1 MKGYN
6 VIDTWGNHSLGY
18 HQTIDDALRAI
29 RMYIVEK
36 MMSKVSLA
44 QQNFIDLSVNDL
56 VVTYEY
62 PIVYFPKKPKFLLV
76 ELPDWDEVAIDMCG
90 LK

>member
-56 VVTYEY
+56 VVTYEN
-62 PIVYFPKKPKFLLV
+62 PIGYFPKKPKFLLV

>member
-6 VIDTWGNHSLGY
+6 VIDTLGNHSVGY

-29 RMYIVEK
+29 RLYIVER
-36 MMSKVSLA
+36 MMSGVSLFD
-44 QQNFIDLSVNDL
+44 QNFIDLSVNDD
-56 VVTYEY
+56 VVIYEN
-62 PIVYFPKKPKFLLV
+62 PIGYFPTKPKFLLV
-76 ELPDWDEVAIDMCG
+76 ELPNWEEVAIDMCG